1 MKGFLQLLS
10 DAKNRWI
17 VLALSSFLLFFA
29 YANDLRLS
37 SDPVLYS
44 AIARTM
50 ADSGDFGSLKLDDE
64 PYYRKPPLLFWLSA
78 LAINAFGP
86 NPFAVTLFSRMFGL
100 AAVLLTGWLG
110 RRLYD
115 DKVGWAAA
123 FILTTSFIFLSP
135 SITFRMD
142 SALTFGILLSIAGY
156 LNGERR
162 WGPPVFYAGIAVGV
176 LAKGPPGVLPLFLA
190 PLHALLSGSPVPLTK
205 RLVRWL
211 LWSPLLLVPLAW
223 WGYLLLADGYRPLTI
238 MFNDLVRT
246 KVDSS
251 RIREFWR
258 AYVVQL
264 TGTYWPWLPFAVA
277 GTWST
282 FRVALDPEQ
291 QRSERATAGLLL
303 GWVGITIASCALKNV
318 QYIRYVLMAIPAISI
333 VAAVALVRFVGD
345 RYFDWLP
352 RATGILALIGSLVLI
367 SYPIGAREWEEE
379 QYSAIAQ
386 ILDHRYPPKT
396 PVPLLAS
403 KTRDGNN
410 PQRYTA
416 DKARSLFFFGRT
428 IRLITVDK
436 AREEAALGR
445 LTLLIRTIDYRR
457 IAKVLP
463 VERLIFAT
471 SFVVVEIDMSKPV
484 SSKKP

>member
-1 MKGFLQLLS
+1 MKGFLELLS
-10 DAKNRWI
+10 DPQNRWI

-29 YANDLRLS
+29 YSNHLRLS

-50 ADSGDFGSLKLDDE
+50 ADSGDFSSLKLDDE
-64 PYYRKPPLLFWLSA
+64 PYYHKPPMLFWLSA
-78 LAINAFGP
+78 LAIKVLGP
-86 NPFAVTLFSRMFGL
+86 NLFAVTLFSRIFGI
-100 AAVLLTGWLG
+100 AAVFLTGWLG

-123 FILTTSFIFLSP
+123 LILTTSFIFLSP
-135 SITFRMD
+135 SITFRLD

-162 WGPPVFYAGIAVGV
+162 WGPPVFYIGIAVGV

-190 PLHALLSGSPVPLTK
+190 PLHAGLSGSPVPLMQ
-205 RLVRWL
+205 RLMRWL

-223 WGYLLLADGYRPLTI
+223 YGYLFLTEGYLPFTI
-238 MFNDLVRT
+238 LFNDLMRT
-246 KVDSS
+246 SVESN
-251 RIREFWR
+251 RIHEFWR

-264 TGTYWPWLPFAVA
+264 TGTYWPWLPFALA
-277 GTWST
+277 GSWFT
-282 FRVALDPEQ
+282 FRVALDPKQ
-291 QRSERATAGLLL
+291 QRSERATAGFLL
-303 GWVGITIASCALKNV
+303 GWIGITFASCAFKNV
-318 QYIRYVLMAIPAISI
+318 QYIRYILIAIPAISI

-352 RATGILALIGSLVLI
+352 RAAGILALIGALVLI

-386 ILDHRYPPKT
+386 ILDHRYAPKT

-410 PQRYTA
+410 PERYRA
-416 DKARSLFFFGRT
+416 DKARSIFFFGRS
-428 IRLITVDK
+428 IRLITVEEVK
-436 AREEAALGR
+436 EEAALGR
-445 LTLLIRTIDYRR
+445 LTLLIRTADYRR
-457 IAKVLP
+457 IEKVLP
-463 VERLIFAT
+463 VEKLIFAK
-471 SFVVVEIDMSKPV
+471 SFVIVEIDRRRAIS
-484 SSKKP
+484 